1 MFQVNG
7 DRENTRSVRQLTLK
21 VTSVFTPG
29 PESAGP
35 PLFKEYK
42 DIIPK
47 IISIE
52 GKLLKWTKIFRR
64 LRKQSKL

>member
-1 MFQVNG
+1 MSQVNG
-7 DRENTRSVRQLTLK
+7 DRKSPRSVNQLTLK

-47 IISIE
+47 IISN
-52 GKLLKWTKIFRR
+52 
-64 LRKQSKL
+64 SS